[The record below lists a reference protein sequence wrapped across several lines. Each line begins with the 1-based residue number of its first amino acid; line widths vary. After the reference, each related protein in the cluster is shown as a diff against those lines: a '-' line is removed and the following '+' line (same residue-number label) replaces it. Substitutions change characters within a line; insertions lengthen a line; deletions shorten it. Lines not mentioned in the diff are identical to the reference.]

1 MKRASRSSDRLLQS
15 RYLVMSSWNPDRLP
29 QSLSYY
35 NTNVFGMSGASRT
48 PVVSGPGAFWL
59 SECRRALC
67 VQVREREGTRRR
79 NVSPAPSTRPALL
92 RPTDNGR
99 SRRRPCRRRRLE
111 VIHPI
116 HRSSLILRKRTSTP
130 FAHLWNSGL
139 ARPIRH
145 PSGCSLPPPS
155 RFDSQCKAAPRRPRR
170 DSCHGGGRGRQGW
183 PRRSVAVEPSSTFR
197 TGA

>member
-1 MKRASRSSDRLLQS
+1 MGQAALQLLVGQ
-15 RYLVMSSWNPDRLP
+15 VHFGKV
-29 QSLSYY
+29 
-35 NTNVFGMSGASRT
+35 NVVVRCVFKCERGRGRGGGMY
-48 PVVSGPGAFWL
+48 
-59 SECRRALC
+59 
-67 VQVREREGTRRR
+67 
-79 NVSPAPSTRPALL
+79 RPP
-92 RPTDNGR
+92 RPR
-99 SRRRPCRRRRLE
+99 VRPCFVRPIMAAVAAAPCRRRRRLE